1 MAQAG
6 TRLAAYGALL
16 VVTFGGAYLLGD
28 ALVPDGVVAAW
39 TDGRDAGA
47 HGEPGAEPTGHAG
60 ATPTTEPHA
69 PSGSTAGTP
78 ATTAGGHQDPGSEHE
93 TKERG

>member
-39 TDGRDAGA
+39 TDGRDAGT
-47 HGEPGAEPTGHAG
+47 HGESGAEPTGHAST
-60 ATPTTEPHA
+60 TPTTEPHA
-69 PSGSTAGTP
+69 PSASTAGTP
-78 ATTAGGHQDPGSEHE
+78 TATAGGHQDAGNEHE